1 MSVDALPAKTQAIL
15 GSAIEVHR
23 ALGPGLLESTYRAC
37 LMKQLLLDGLVAE
50 QEVAVPICYEGDVL
64 DSGYRADIVVDG
76 TVLVEL
82 KAVDSILPIHEAQL
96 LTYLKHSQLRVGL
109 LINFNVR
116 RLMDGVRR
124 FIRPT
129 SHVAISS
136 SRLLIR

>member
-1 MSVDALPAKTQAIL
+1 MSVDVLPAKTHAIL

-37 LMKQLLLDGLVAE
+37 LMRQLLLDGLIAE
-50 QEVAVPICYEGDVL
+50 QEVAVPIHYKGDVL
-64 DSGYRADIVVDG
+64 DSGYRADIVVDSA
-76 TVLVEL
+76 VLVEL
-82 KAVDSILPIHEAQL
+82 KTVDAILPIHEAQL

-124 FIRPT
+124 LIRPT
-129 SHVAISS
+129 APRCHSVERIT
-136 SRLLIR
+136 

>member
-1 MSVDALPAKTQAIL
+1 MSIDALPEKTHAIL

-23 ALGPGLLESTYRAC
+23 AMGPGLLESTYRAC
-37 LMKQLLLDGLVAE
+37 LMKQLLLDGLAAE
-50 QEVAVPICYEGDVL
+50 QEVAVPIYYKGEVL
-64 DSGYRADIVVDG
+64 DSGYRADFVVDG
-76 TVLVEL
+76 KGLVEL
-82 KAVDSILPIHEAQL
+82 KTVDAILPIHEAQL

-136 SRLLIR
+136 

>member
-1 MSVDALPAKTQAIL
+1 MSVDVLPAKTHAIL

-37 LMKQLLLDGLVAE
+37 LMKQLRLDGMSAV
-50 QEVAVPICYEGDVL
+50 QEVGIPIHYKGDIL
-64 DSGYRADIVVDG
+64 DSGYRADIIVDD

-82 KAVDSILPIHEAQL
+82 KSVDTLLPIHEAQL

-124 FIRPT
+124 MIRPT
-129 SHVAISS
+129 SP
-136 SRLLIR
+136 LTCT